1 MEIGLATAEKIFKI
15 PLSYK
20 EQILKV
26 LDHSF
31 FCDKL

>member
-1 MEIGLATAEKIFKI
+1 MEMGLANTEKILKI